1 MLKLK
6 VFTMP
11 STGRQLLVAALVT
24 LGLLAGY
31 HSAVYSE
38 GEPDSEALDAMA
50 DAARAALLDEQ
61 PDLSARLKEL
71 PGYAVIAMS
80 AAKLPGVGAGQ
91 GYGVV
96 VDNRNQQRSYIKVT
110 QIEVGSGIGAQK
122 YKVIILFEDPSL
134 IDRMI
139 EGGVH
144 YEGAAEL
151 GTGSNAGKAAVAST
165 SESEEGYEVFK
176 LTESGAVAA
185 ITVRA
190 LHAAPYLLD

>member
-31 HSAVYSE
+31 HSVVYSE
-38 GEPDSEALDAMA
+38 GEPDSEVLDAMA
-50 DAARAALLDEQ
+50 DAARSALLDEQ

-96 VDNRNQQRSYIKVT
+96 VDNRNQQRLLAF
-110 QIEVGSGIGAQK
+110 E
-122 YKVIILFEDPSL
+122 II
-134 IDRMI
+134 
-139 EGGVH
+139 VH
-144 YEGAAEL
+144 QPFGNTCMPGKL
-151 GTGSNAGKAAVAST
+151 SN
-165 SESEEGYEVFK
+165 
-176 LTESGAVAA
+176 GAVAV
-185 ITVRA
+185 TFSGE
-190 LHAAPYLLD
+190 